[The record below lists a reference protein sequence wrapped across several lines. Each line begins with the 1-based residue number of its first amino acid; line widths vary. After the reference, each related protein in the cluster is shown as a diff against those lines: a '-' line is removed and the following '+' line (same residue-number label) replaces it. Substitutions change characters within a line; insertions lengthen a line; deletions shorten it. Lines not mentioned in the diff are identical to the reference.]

1 MSCDRKNLTEK
12 EKALFFKCKHTT
24 RIKILISGQKLSGWI
39 CLANESDPSS
49 SFPISQATN
58 PPKTLRQALPD
69 PCLKINLI
77 KNYLYQYGNFKKKI
91 AIYICLNLKYII
103 IIIDC
108 RVLDRRKYSE
118 SYLAISEIS
127 LSISN
132 SFAREKTEREK
143 QWWLKT

>member
-1 MSCDRKNLTEK
+1 ME
-12 EKALFFKCKHTT
+12 
-24 RIKILISGQKLSGWI
+24 
-39 CLANESDPSS
+39 
-49 SFPISQATN
+49 
-58 PPKTLRQALPD
+58 
-69 PCLKINLI
+69 
-77 KNYLYQYGNFKKKI
+77 
-91 AIYICLNLKYII
+91 IYICLNLKYII

-143 QWWLKT
+143 Q